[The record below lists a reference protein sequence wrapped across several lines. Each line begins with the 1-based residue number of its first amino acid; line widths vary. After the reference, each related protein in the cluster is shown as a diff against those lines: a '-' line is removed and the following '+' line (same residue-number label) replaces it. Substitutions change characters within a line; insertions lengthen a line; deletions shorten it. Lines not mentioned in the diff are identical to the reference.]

1 MQYLLNLLIK
11 TGAETVYLTGVIII
25 AGLILEFLRN
35 NSIRNFQRSFGMNAV
50 MITGFI
56 GVPVHELSH
65 AAVAL
70 LFRHKITELKL
81 LQRPDRNGVLGYV
94 NHSYNPRS
102 IYQQIGNFF
111 IGIAPMFGGTIS
123 IIALMKIVLPEIY
136 DKFIDI
142 LIKNLSAGFFSIK
155 TVEGMLISYKGL
167 LKSIF
172 TLRNLENPYFYL
184 FLFVAV
190 SIASHISLSID
201 DIRGASRGLAV
212 IFIVLFVFNALGWS
226 KYILAIYIIRYN
238 VLITGFFLI
247 TVILSL
253 FTYLLSVLISAV
265 KH

>member
-65 AAVAL
+65 AVVAL

-142 LIKNLSAGFFSIK
+142 LIKNLSAGFISIK

-238 VLITGFFLI
+238 VLITGFFLM